1 MTLHD
6 AALQFS
12 KCVLDDF
19 NESAQSATKE
29 EIEQADGRR
38 GPNSISEKGSC
49 LYAAYG
55 SNGQLLYV
63 GETGKSLKRRFTA
76 DGSGSHKNK
85 DWYENMETVKYK
97 KLCPRDKKYRK
108 LLEKAL
114 ILAGATQA

>member
-19 NESAQSATKE
+19 NKSAQTTTKE

-38 GPNSISEKGSC
+38 RSNPISEKGSY
-49 LYAAYG
+49 LYAAYD

-85 DWYENMETVKYK
+85 DWYENMATVKYK

-114 ILAGATQA
+114 ILAGAT